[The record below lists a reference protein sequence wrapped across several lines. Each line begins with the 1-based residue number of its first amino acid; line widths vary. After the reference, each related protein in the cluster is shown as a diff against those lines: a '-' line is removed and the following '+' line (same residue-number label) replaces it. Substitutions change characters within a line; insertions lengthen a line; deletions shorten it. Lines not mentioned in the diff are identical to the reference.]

1 MSAPDNDERTQNN
14 NPSPS
19 ADLTEDEKA
28 DLRSETNSRVS
39 HWCAWAALIIVL
51 VSCASYILGQ
61 FDLFFIRLGIM
72 VSIALLALAL
82 IKNPSR

>member
-14 NPSPS
+14 NPSS
-19 ADLTEDEKA
+19 TNLTEDEKA
-28 DLRSETNSRVS
+28 DLRNETNSRVS

-51 VSCASYILGQ
+51 VSCASYTLGQ

>member
-14 NPSPS
+14 NPSS
-19 ADLTEDEKA
+19 TNLTEDEKA

>member
-14 NPSPS
+14 NPSS
-19 ADLTEDEKA
+19 TNLTEDEKA
-28 DLRSETNSRVS
+28 DLRNETNSRVS

-51 VSCASYILGQ
+51 VSCASYILGH

>member
-14 NPSPS
+14 NPSS
-19 ADLTEDEKA
+19 TNLTEDEKA
-28 DLRSETNSRVS
+28 DLRNETNSRVS

>member
-1 MSAPDNDERTQNN
+1 MSAPDNDERTQNS
-14 NPSPS
+14 NPSS
-19 ADLTEDEKA
+19 TNLTEDEKA
-28 DLRSETNSRVS
+28 DLRNETNSRVS